1 MRKAILIA
9 LGLSALLSSPGV
21 AQEWARKM
29 FEEGTEHKFGVVA
42 RGAKVEYRFPIKNL
56 YVEDV
61 HIQSVRSSCGCTTP
75 VVTKDTI
82 KTFET
87 SELIAH
93 FNTRSFTGE
102 KNATLT
108 VTFDK
113 PFLAEVQVHVS
124 GYIRSDVVL
133 SPGSVDLGAVQQGTP
148 IEKEIAISYAGRS
161 DWQVLDVQ
169 TANPS
174 IKAELTETGR
184 AAGQVSYKLLV
195 KLNGDAPVGYIKDQ
209 LILVTNDVRAKQ
221 FPVDVEGRVAAEVSI
236 SPSSLFMGVLQP
248 GQSATK
254 QLVIK
259 SNKEFH
265 VKSITC
271 DDTSF
276 AFKTSNEAKQLHVI
290 PITFTAGDE
299 PGKITQKLKIETDLG
314 DVVLPDC
321 TIHAQVVAKETE

>member
-1 MRKAILIA
+1 VFQRACLLA
-9 LGLSALLSSPGV
+9 WVLLALSSDPAI

-61 HIQSVRSSCGCTTP
+61 HILSVRSSCGCTTP

-87 SELIAH
+87 AELIAQ

-133 SPGSVDLGAVQQGTP
+133 SPGSVDLGSVQQGTTS
-148 IEKEIAISYAGRS
+148 EKEIAITYAGRS

-169 TANPS
+169 SANPS
-174 IKAELTETGR
+174 IKTELTETGR
-184 AAGQVSYKLLV
+184 GAGQVSYKLLV
-195 KLNGDAPVGYIKDQ
+195 KLADDAPVGYIKDQ

-254 QLVIK
+254 QLVIR
-259 SNKEFH
+259 SNKAFH
-265 VKSITC
+265 VKSVTC
-271 DDTSF
+271 DDDCF
-276 AFKTSNEAKQLHVI
+276 VFKTSDEAKQLHVI
-290 PITFTAGDE
+290 PVTFTAGEE
-299 PGKITQKLKIETDLG
+299 PGKITHKLKIETDLG

-321 TIHAQVVAKETE
+321 SVHAQVVAKE